1 MFPIP
6 LESEERKEMESDGD
20 GFCGS
25 ERGGAGTSAAFGSAQ
40 DHEKI
45 RTREAIENVSFHGP
59 ARLSGPCI
67 NGGGMFSGCRA
78 TRPPA
83 RPRLCVTR
91 FPLFH
96 LPPYSPFIFPFLSM
110 PHPSFTLRRLKA
122 PQHRVCVRA
131 RARACV
137 HTCMRACVH
146 SIACACVVACVCVCP
161 CVRATPCVC
170 VSLQIRVRACVRVS
184 AFACSRLRVRVF
196 V

>member
-45 RTREAIENVSFHGP
+45 RTREAIENVSFPGP

-78 TRPPA
+78 KRPPA
-83 RPRLCVTR
+83 RPRLCV
-91 FPLFH
+91 
-96 LPPYSPFIFPFLSM
+96 
-110 PHPSFTLRRLKA
+110 
-122 PQHRVCVRA
+122 RA
-131 RARACV
+131 RAETRARTHKRICARART
-137 HTCMRACVH
+137 HTHKRAGLCLSPSSSFVFPLDLPQPPPPSLSLYMHVCMHACMHVY
-146 SIACACVVACVCVCP
+146 VYVYVYVCIYAP
-161 CVRATPCVC
+161 
-170 VSLQIRVRACVRVS
+170 
-184 AFACSRLRVRVF
+184 
-196 V
+196 